1 MVEGARLLSVCGV
14 NTPPRVRIPP
24 SPFKP
29 LPEKSREVQKP
40 PVNWGFFVY
49 GVRHLP
55 VPSKGICPK
64 APELLAVLRRIESR
78 GALETAHRVMQNCG
92 RCCATP

>member
-1 MVEGARLLSVCGV
+1 
-14 NTPPRVRIPP
+14 
-24 SPFKP
+24 
-29 LPEKSREVQKP
+29 
-40 PVNWGFFVY
+40 
-49 GVRHLP
+49 